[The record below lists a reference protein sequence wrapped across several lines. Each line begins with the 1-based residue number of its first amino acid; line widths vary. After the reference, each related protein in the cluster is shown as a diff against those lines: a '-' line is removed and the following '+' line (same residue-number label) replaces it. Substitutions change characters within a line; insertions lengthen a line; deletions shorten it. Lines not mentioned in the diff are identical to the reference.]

1 MIKRADL
8 FKYTLDGERLEIT
21 PTGEIDHHSA
31 VRLRGETD
39 ELINKKAP
47 KVLILNLEKINFMDS
62 SGLGFIM
69 GRYALMQKKG
79 GRLIVKKPSK
89 SVLKICSL
97 AGLERMVKIEK

>member
-1 MIKRADL
+1 MIKKDGL
-8 FKYTLDGERLEIT
+8 FQYTLDGDRLEIT

-31 VRLRGETD
+31 VKLRGETD
-39 ELINKKAP
+39 ELINKETP
-47 KVLILNLEKINFMDS
+47 KVIVLNLEKINFMDS

-79 GRLIVKKPSK
+79 GRLVVKKPSR
-89 SVLKICSL
+89 SVLKICTL

>member
-1 MIKRADL
+1 MIKKAGL
-8 FKYTLDGERLEIT
+8 FKYRLDGESLEII
-21 PTGEIDHHSA
+21 PKGEIDHHSA
-31 VRLRGETD
+31 VKLRGQTD
-39 ELINKKAP
+39 ELINKESP
-47 KVLILNLEKINFMDS
+47 KMLVLNLEEINFMDS

-79 GRLIVKKPSK
+79 GKLVVKKPSK